1 MKKNLLRAILLL
13 APMLLPFSHTAHAER
28 ADRDKPIQLE
38 ADRVSVDDIKRV
50 QVYEGHVVLSQGTLL
65 IKADRI
71 VVIQD
76 ADGFHKGVATGGP
89 DGLSQFRQK
98 RDDADDYMEGHA
110 ERIEHDMR
118 EEKTEF
124 FKRAWIKNGQDEV
137 EGSYISYDG
146 LTEKYLVS
154 SGLAADGRT
163 PVSAPGE
170 RVSATIRPGA
180 NKGKTN
186 PPPSPAPAP
195 AAPAKLPRIPFPLA
209 PPAAVPGTSPSS
221 PETP

>member
-1 MKKNLLRAILLL
+1 MKKF
-13 APMLLPFSHTAHAER
+13 LPCGIALFLPLFLSFSPAAHAER
-28 ADRDKPIQLE
+28 ADRDKPIRLE
-38 ADRVSVDDIKRV
+38 ADRIYVDDIKRE
-50 QVYEGHVVLSQGTLL
+50 QVYEGHVVLTQGTLL
-65 IKADRI
+65 IKADKI

-137 EGSYISYDG
+137 EGSYIAYDA
-146 LTEKYLVS
+146 LTEKYLVT

-163 PVSAPGE
+163 PVQSKGG
-170 RVSATIRPGA
+170 RVTAIIRSNTNKDA
-180 NKGKTN
+180 NKGK
-186 PPPSPAPAP
+186 PA
-195 AAPAKLPRIPFPLA
+195 AAPATTTPTVPPT
-209 PPAAVPGTSPSS
+209 PPASAPNPFQ
-221 PETP
+221 PRPATP